1 MCQKDP
7 QMMMQLVQ
15 TDPRMMD
22 VFKEITG
29 IDLMDMQAQ
38 QMKSKEKAEEMRKK
52 RDEEE
57 AKRKAEEDKKRKE
70 EEENALPQEE
80 KDRIARKKAAE
91 VKKNE
96 GNEYYKKKQ
105 FEEALKLYDEAI
117 SLDENEVTYLN
128 NKAAVYFEQKNYE
141 KCLETC
147 DQAINLSKGGN
158 YDYVK
163 LGKALARKGTTMLA
177 LNRFDEAIELYRSSL
192 LESNDG
198 NVKDQLRKAEKAKK
212 EDEER
217 KMIDPTLAEEYRE
230 KGNELFKE
238 GNYPGAI
245 KEYTEGLK
253 RDPNSK
259 AIYAN
264 RSQAY
269 IKLAEFPSALKDAE
283 KCL

>member
-1 MCQKDP
+1 
-7 QMMMQLVQ
+7 MMMQLVQ

-217 KMIDPTLAEEYRE
+217 KMIDPVKAEEYRE